1 MTEQNQRFPRAVFS
15 IAIATF
21 LALAG
26 VAPYGSTGYA
36 QRRTTRRTT
45 TKAPAN
51 PASIYDRGYL
61 KGYSA
66 GFDQGLADWSRSASR
81 DYQNSEAY
89 QQRDR
94 SYDQTLASSEEY
106 TQGFQL
112 GFELGYTDGYYGRA
126 KNVKV
131 PGNAATLAKAAALA
145 DAERARAQ
153 QPQPPPDA
161 QPDRPRGPDDD
172 RDGPRRDRR
181 ARSSAPVN
189 VPQDTELRLKL
200 ASPINTKTNRKGDT
214 FTATVVSPAE
224 YEGSTVTGHIANLT
238 RSGRVS
244 GKTELS
250 LAFDSI
256 TLPDGRQGPLDA
268 DLEKILE
275 SEQVKKV
282 DEEGRVESGSRTRD
296 SEVRGGVGAAAGAII
311 GGIAGGGKG
320 ALIGLILGGAAGVG
334 TVYVEGNKDLI
345 LDPGTEM
352 LIKTAG
358 RARAR

>member
-1 MTEQNQRFPRAVFS
+1 M
-15 IAIATF
+15 
-21 LALAG
+21 
-26 VAPYGSTGYA
+26 
-36 QRRTTRRTT
+36 
-45 TKAPAN
+45 
-51 PASIYDRGYL
+51 
-61 KGYSA
+61 
-66 GFDQGLADWSRSASR
+66 
-81 DYQNSEAY
+81 
-89 QQRDR
+89 
-94 SYDQTLASSEEY
+94 
-106 TQGFQL
+106 
-112 GFELGYTDGYYGRA
+112 
-126 KNVKV
+126 
-131 PGNAATLAKAAALA
+131 
-145 DAERARAQ
+145 
-153 QPQPPPDA
+153 
-161 QPDRPRGPDDD
+161 
-172 RDGPRRDRR
+172 
-181 ARSSAPVN
+181 
-189 VPQDTELRLKL
+189 RLKL

-224 YEGSTVTGHIANLT
+224 YEGSTVTGHISNLN

-256 TLPDGRQGPLDA
+256 TRPDGRQGPLDA
-268 DLEKILE
+268 DLVKILE

-282 DEEGRVESGSRTRD
+282 DEEGRVESGSRTKD

-358 RARAR
+358 RGRAR